1 MKWFKRI
8 LVLALLLITGVLVHY
23 YLPQRDIVKVVGTE
37 VKRMDISKGSPFWD
51 SPDVGTNDEAT
62 RDVRFISTVRENG
75 KTRVYRNEDT
85 GWSFPFYLKFDSS
98 DLDAKAKE
106 MTDKEGQF
114 VAVTHYGWRIKLF
127 SIWPNA
133 TKIKPVSGPD
143 ALLIPWFNIVFLC
156 ILAFIFINIWLAL
169 RRFKKKRID
178 PISEKIE
185 DVAEDAGEEIAKGGN
200 AVGKFFRRWFG
211 TTKDTSTKNI
221 PGKDKPVKNIT
232 DKATPKK
239 K

>member
-8 LVLALLLITGVLVHY
+8 LVFTLLLITAVLVHY
-23 YLPQRDIVKVVGTE
+23 YLPQRDIVKIVGTE
-37 VKRMDISKGSPFWD
+37 VKRMDIRMGSPFWD
-51 SPDVGTNDEAT
+51 SPDVGTNNEAT

-106 MTDKEGQF
+106 MTDKDGQY

-156 ILAFIFINIWLAL
+156 ILAFIFTHIWLAL

-178 PISEKIE
+178 PIADKIE
-185 DVAEDAGEEIAKGGN
+185 DVAEDAEQEIRKGGN
-200 AVGKFFRRWFG
+200 AVSTFFRRWFG
-211 TTKDTSTKNI
+211 TTKD
-221 PGKDKPVKNIT
+221 KPVKNIT
-232 DKATPKK
+232 DKNTLDKK
-239 K
+239 TSGKK

>member
-8 LVLALLLITGVLVHY
+8 LVSVLLLMTAVLVHY

-51 SPDVGTNDEAT
+51 SPDVGTNNEAT

-106 MTDKEGQF
+106 MTSKNGQW

-143 ALLIPWFNIVFLC
+143 ALLIPWFNIAFLSL
-156 ILAFIFINIWLAL
+156 LAFIFINIWLTL
-169 RRFKKKRID
+169 RRFKKKRVD
-178 PISEKIE
+178 PVTDKIG
-185 DVAEDAGEEIAKGGN
+185 DIAEDAGEEISKGGN
-200 AVGKFFRRWFG
+200 AVGKLFRRLFG
-211 TTKDTSTKNI
+211 TTK
-221 PGKDKPVKNIT
+221 
-232 DKATPKK
+232 
-239 K
+239 

>member
-8 LVLALLLITGVLVHY
+8 LILILLLITAVLVHY

-106 MTDKEGQF
+106 MADKQEQY

-143 ALLIPWFNIVFLC
+143 ALLIPWFNIVFLS
-156 ILAFIFINIWLAL
+156 ILAFIFLNIWLAL

-178 PISEKIE
+178 PIAEKIE
-185 DVAEDAGEEIAKGGN
+185 DVAEDAGEEISKGGN

-211 TTKDTSTKNI
+211 TTKTNTGIK
-221 PGKDKPVKNIT
+221 PGK
-232 DKATPKK
+232 
-239 K
+239 

>member
-8 LVLALLLITGVLVHY
+8 LVIIMLLNTAVLVHY
-23 YLPQRDIVKVVGTE
+23 YLPQRDIVKVVDTD

-62 RDVRFISTVRENG
+62 RDVRFISTIRKNG

-85 GWSFPFYLKFDSS
+85 GWAFPFYLKFDSS
-98 DLDAKAKE
+98 DLSAKAQDMANKDE
-106 MTDKEGQF
+106 QW

-133 TKIKPVSGPD
+133 TKVKPVSGPD
-143 ALLIPWFNIVFLC
+143 ALLIPWFNIVFLS
-156 ILAFIFINIWLAL
+156 ILAFIFINIWLTL

-178 PISEKIE
+178 PVTEKIG
-185 DVAEDAGEEIAKGGN
+185 DLAEDAGEEIGKGGN
-200 AVGKFFRRWFG
+200 AVAKFFRRWFG
-211 TTKDTSTKNI
+211 TTK
-221 PGKDKPVKNIT
+221 
-232 DKATPKK
+232 
-239 K
+239 